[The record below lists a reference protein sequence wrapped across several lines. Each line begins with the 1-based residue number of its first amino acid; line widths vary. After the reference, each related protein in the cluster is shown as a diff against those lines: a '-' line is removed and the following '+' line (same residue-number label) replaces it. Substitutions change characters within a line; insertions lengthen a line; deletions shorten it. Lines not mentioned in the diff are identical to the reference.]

1 MKATLRVAHLAPRV
15 YLALCLVG
23 GIATQVLYVEHASP
37 LPVRVMT
44 LTCFLFGMALSFT
57 APWWLGRIAR
67 RR

>member
-1 MKATLRVAHLAPRV
+1 MARSASIPKADGTVAP
-15 YLALCLVG
+15 G